1 MTLAEVPLFTLAETP
16 ALRAALDELHDPD
29 AGIVVCEMSVG
40 HRREQQLADD
50 MLTAL
55 GADLS
60 RPGGARNENE
70 RWQRAIAW
78 LAAYEPDD
86 LVILGAD
93 RVSWKAWRD
102 LAEAAAFVEARLWLV
117 MKNDGP
123 LPRLAN
129 DWLRKWYP
137 WQHLGADGGRALL
150 TALRPRPRRAEV
162 RRSFPRVPAASF
174 TLFRALAYEGLSPNE
189 FELVDAVW
197 SEALEQTRS
206 WIGEQDEG
214 DEQSVAGFLRELVAG
229 CATHDEVIT
238 RLRGAQVA
246 FFLADCLLLVN
257 ELQIAARAEQAP
269 SALTDEDI
277 KVLREEQAA
286 RISSLAVLAALS
298 GHGGA
303 ALSRV
308 RLADVAADGGTAT
321 IAGQAIQVPDL
332 ARPILRAQR
341 IWLRMAGAQGDD
353 AFLGATAGHHPD
365 EKKLQDTLS
374 QLTAE
379 TGLRLAGRYT
389 RHVNESEQRWLRRYG
404 VSVQFLQQEAR
415 NPEGVGLR

>member
-1 MTLAEVPLFTLAETP
+1 MTIAEVPLFTLVETP
-16 ALRAALDELHDPD
+16 ALRSALNELHDPD
-29 AGIVVCEMSVG
+29 AGIVVCDMSVG
-40 HRREQQLADD
+40 HRRVQQLADD

-78 LAAYEPDD
+78 LAAYDPDD
-86 LVILGAD
+86 LVIVGAD

-102 LAEAAAFVEARLWLV
+102 LAEAAAFAEARLWLV
-117 MKNDGP
+117 MKTGAS
-123 LPRLAN
+123 LPRHAD

-137 WQHLGADGGRALL
+137 WQQLGANGERVLLAALQP
-150 TALRPRPRRAEV
+150 RPRPQAIA
-162 RRSFPRVPAASF
+162 RSFPRVPAASF
-174 TLFRALAYEGLSPNE
+174 TLFRALAYEGLGPSE
-189 FELVDAVW
+189 FELVDAAW
-197 SEALEQTRS
+197 SEALERTRS

-214 DEQSVAGFLRELVAG
+214 DEQTVASFLRELVAG
-229 CATHDEVIT
+229 CAKHDEVIT

-257 ELQIAARAEQAP
+257 ELQIAARAEQA
-269 SALTDEDI
+269 AGVVADEDV

-298 GHGGA
+298 GHGGTS
-303 ALSRV
+303 LSRV
-308 RLADVAADGGTAT
+308 RLADVAVDGASAA
-321 IAGQAIQVPDL
+321 IAGRTVQVPQL

-341 IWLRMAGAQGDD
+341 LWLRIAGAKDDD
-353 AFLGATAGHHPD
+353 AFLGTGPGHRPD
-365 EKKLQDTLS
+365 DKKLQDALS
-374 QLTAE
+374 QLSGE

-389 RHVNESEQRWLRRYG
+389 RHVDESEHRWLRRYG

-415 NPEGVGLR
+415 NPEGVGLQ